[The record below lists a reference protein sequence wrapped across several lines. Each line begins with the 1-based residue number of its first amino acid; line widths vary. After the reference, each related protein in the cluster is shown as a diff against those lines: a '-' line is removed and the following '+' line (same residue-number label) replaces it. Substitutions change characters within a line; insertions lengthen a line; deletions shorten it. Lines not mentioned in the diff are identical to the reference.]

1 MDIIKTRRE
10 SVTRGFF
17 WGLLIAVTLL
27 TVYSLVTGGPEKGE
41 DKEHGQ
47 ADVQQQVNQ
56 YKAALEVNPKDL
68 NTLITL
74 GDLYLNNKKVMEA
87 WKVFTQAQKIA
98 PNDSHVLMDLGG
110 VHQQIGKYDR
120 ALENYQRAYEIKPS
134 HLDPL
139 MNMAMVY
146 SQNKKNYAKALE
158 LYKTVLE
165 ANPQP
170 QIAARAKQEIVNI
183 ESVLKQTGN
192 ASSNNRSAG
201 Q

>member
-87 WKVFTQAQKIA
+87 WKVFTQAQK
-98 PNDSHVLMDLGG
+98 SLCHGG
-110 VHQQIGKYDR
+110 
-120 ALENYQRAYEIKPS
+120 
-134 HLDPL
+134 
-139 MNMAMVY
+139 
-146 SQNKKNYAKALE
+146 
-158 LYKTVLE
+158 
-165 ANPQP
+165 
-170 QIAARAKQEIVNI
+170 KQ
-183 ESVLKQTGN
+183 
-192 ASSNNRSAG
+192 
-201 Q
+201 

>member
-1 MDIIKTRRE
+1 VDIIKTRRE

-139 MNMAMVY
+139 MNMAMIY
-146 SQNKKNYAKALE
+146 SQNKKDYPKALE
-158 LYKTVLE
+158 LYKTVLDS
-165 ANPQP
+165 NPEP
-170 QIAARAKQEIVNI
+170 QIAAKANQEIANI
-183 ESVLKQTGN
+183 ETVLKQMGKVTP
-192 ASSNNRSAG
+192 SNR
-201 Q
+201 

>member
-139 MNMAMVY
+139 MNMAMIY
-146 SQNKKNYAKALE
+146 SQNKKDYPKALE
-158 LYKTVLE
+158 LYKTVLDS
-165 ANPQP
+165 NPEP
-170 QIAARAKQEIVNI
+170 QIAAKANQEIANI
-183 ESVLKQTGN
+183 ETVLKQMGKVTP
-192 ASSNNRSAG
+192 SNR
-201 Q
+201 

>member
-1 MDIIKTRRE
+1 VDIIKTRRE

-139 MNMAMVY
+139 MNMAMIY
-146 SQNKKNYAKALE
+146 SQNKKDYPKALE
-158 LYKTVLE
+158 LYKTVLGS
-165 ANPQP
+165 NPEP
-170 QIAARAKQEIVNI
+170 QIAAKANQEIANI
-183 ESVLKQTGN
+183 ETVLKQMGKVTP
-192 ASSNNRSAG
+192 SNR
-201 Q
+201 

>member
-139 MNMAMVY
+139 MNMAMIY
-146 SQNKKNYAKALE
+146 SQNKKDYPKALE
-158 LYKTVLE
+158 LYKTVLGS
-165 ANPQP
+165 NPEP
-170 QIAARAKQEIVNI
+170 QIAAKANQEIANI
-183 ESVLKQTGN
+183 ETVLKQMGKVTP
-192 ASSNNRSAG
+192 SNR
-201 Q
+201 